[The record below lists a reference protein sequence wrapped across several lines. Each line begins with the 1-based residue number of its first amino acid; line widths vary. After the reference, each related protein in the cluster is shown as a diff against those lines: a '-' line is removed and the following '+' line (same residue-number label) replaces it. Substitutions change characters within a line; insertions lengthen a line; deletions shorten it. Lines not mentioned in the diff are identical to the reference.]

1 MPMQLRYA
9 FRNLLRNPGFSLLAV
24 VAIGLGTGV
33 NCAVFSVIQSV
44 LLKSLPYPHA
54 ERLVRFN
61 ETKGQILYNIS
72 YPNFQDWRRRS
83 ASFEQMAIYN
93 TFGSQP
99 VRLPGG
105 PALVPMGS
113 TSWNLFSVLGARPL
127 LGRMLTAA
135 DDLGDGADVAVIS
148 YDAWGKYF
156 ARDPQVVGKQIAL
169 DGTAVTVVGV
179 LREEVALSGVALWFP
194 RGEVRNPN
202 QLDRGN
208 HPGFQAIGRL
218 KPGVSIEQARVEING
233 IAAALEREYPASN
246 KGFRVRI
253 LPMLDALVMRVR
265 PMLWILF
272 GAVGFVLLIACA
284 NVANLLLVRT
294 LHRGR
299 EFALRAALGASR
311 SRIAQLVI
319 AESPLIAIAG
329 TVLGLLFASWSV
341 GALVK
346 LQPNVL
352 PAARPVG
359 FGGEAFIY
367 TALLSLVSTCLFGL
381 LPAWRASRGDL
392 AGSLKQGRG
401 ATASKGMQRL
411 RAGLVAAEV
420 ALSLSLLAGASLM
433 IRSLAA
439 LENQDLGFNAAR
451 VLAAELRLPYQ
462 KDQTRAQIAQST
474 YAHLDAI
481 RSIPRV
487 ASAAAAWPMPETNA
501 MWAPTVNFA
510 DRPRDPGTE
519 PAVNAMI
526 VTPGYFKAM
535 GIPLLRG
542 RVFNDADLNVDASN
556 SAIVSESYAR
566 KFYSGED
573 VLGKRVRMIGAVAVK
588 GWKEIVGVVGDTRV
602 GGLGSSTGPQV
613 YWPYGQVVDQNPGFV
628 MRASGDPASLTE
640 PLRRATARVNA
651 ETIVVQVQPMTT
663 ILAASIADRR
673 FIQIL
678 LAIFAALALAL
689 ASIGIY
695 GLVAFWVAQRTQ
707 EVGIRVALGAS
718 SGEVFRMVLVQTAL
732 PTGIGIAAGLGAAG
746 LLTPLLASQIYGV
759 TARDPIAFGAAAL
772 ALGMLSTLAALLPAR
787 RAVRVDPIAALRQE

>member
-1 MPMQLRYA
+1 MPTQLRYA
-9 FRNLLRNPGFSLLAV
+9 FRNLLRSPGFSLLAV
-24 VAIGLGTGV
+24 LAIGLGTGV
-33 NCAVFSVIQSV
+33 NTAVFGVLESV
-44 LLKSLPYPHA
+44 LLKSLPYPQA
-54 ERLVRFN
+54 DRLVRFN
-61 ETKGQILYNIS
+61 ETKGQVLYNIS

-99 VRLPGG
+99 LRLPSG
-105 PALVPMGS
+105 PAMVPMGN
-113 TSWNLFSVLGARPL
+113 TSWNLFSTLGVRPL
-127 LGRMLTAA
+127 LGRTLTAA
-135 DDLGDGADVAVIS
+135 DDIGDGADVAVIS
-148 YDAWGKYF
+148 YGAWGKYF
-156 ARDPQVVGKQIAL
+156 ARDPQVVGKQLAL
-169 DGTAVTVVGV
+169 DGSPVTVVGV
-179 LREEVALSGVALWFP
+179 LPEEVELSGVAVWFP

-218 KPGVSIEQARVEING
+218 KPGVGIEQARAEING
-233 IAAALEREYPASN
+233 IAAALEREYPATN
-246 KGFRVRI
+246 KNFRVRI

-265 PMLWILF
+265 TMLWILF

-319 AESPLIAIAG
+319 AESLLIATAG
-329 TVLGLLFASWSV
+329 TALGLLLAAWGV
-341 GALVK
+341 EALVK
-346 LQPNVL
+346 LQPGVL
-352 PAARPVG
+352 PAARPVAL
-359 FGGEAFIY
+359 GGEAFAY
-367 TALLSLVSTCLFGL
+367 TALLSLASTCLFGL

-439 LENQDLGFNAAR
+439 LEHEDLGFKAAT
-451 VLAAELRLPYQ
+451 LLTAELRLPYQ
-462 KDQTRAQIAQST
+462 KDQTRAHIAQST

-481 RSIPRV
+481 RSIPGV
-487 ASAAAAWPMPETNA
+487 AAAAAVWPMPETNA
-501 MWAPTVNFA
+501 MWAPMINFA
-510 DRPRDPGTE
+510 DRP
-519 PAVNAMI
+519 
-526 VTPGYFKAM
+526 
-535 GIPLLRG
+535 RG

-556 SAIVSESYAR
+556 SAIVSQSYAR
-566 KFYSGED
+566 KFYPGED

-602 GGLGSSTGPQV
+602 GGLGSATGPQV
-613 YWPYGQVVDQNPGFV
+613 YWPYGQVVDQDPGFV
-628 MRASGDPASLTE
+628 IRAASDPASLID
-640 PLRRATARVNA
+640 PLRRAMARVNA
-651 ETIVVQVQPMTT
+651 ETIVVRAQPMTSM
-663 ILAASIADRR
+663 LAASIADRR

-695 GLVAFWVAQRTQ
+695 GMMAFWVAQRTQ
-707 EVGIRVALGAS
+707 ELGIRVALGAS
-718 SGEVFRMVLVQTAL
+718 AGGVFRLVLLQTAL

-772 ALGMLSTLAALLPAR
+772 ALGALSMLAALLPAR
-787 RAVRVDPIAALRQE
+787 RALHIDPIAALRQE